1 MLSVSWSI
9 SLFHF
14 DLENKCMRVLI
25 IERRRVTCGTR
36 ALSALIGLPV
46 ALAVTSLNAETTP

>member
-9 SLFHF
+9 CLFHF
-14 DLENKCMRVLI
+14 DLENKCMTVLI
-25 IERRRVTCGTR
+25 IERRKVACGVR

-46 ALAVTSLNAETTP
+46 ALAVPSLNAETIP